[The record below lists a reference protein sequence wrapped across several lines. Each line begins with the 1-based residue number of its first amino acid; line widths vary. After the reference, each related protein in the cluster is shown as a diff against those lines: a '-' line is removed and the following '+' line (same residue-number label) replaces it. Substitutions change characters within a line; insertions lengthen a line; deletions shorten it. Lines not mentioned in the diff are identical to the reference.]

1 MKNLIRVILTFV
13 FISLI
18 TNAYGA
24 TSDYVN
30 LRNSLNS
37 NSIPLINF
45 TADIDSLNYDDYI
58 SGTVEIADYQK
69 RNISK
74 QLTVKYNCLVKY
86 RGASSTRY
94 DKKSLAFK
102 LVNKDGSKFEAN
114 ILNLR
119 KDDGWILDAMAID
132 RIRMRNRVC
141 FDLWNELNRLPYET
155 DYNGRSG
162 TVGTFVEVFINGEYI
177 GLYCLTDRINRD
189 LLGLKKPD
197 TTDGQVNI
205 KGVMYQGINW
215 KESWNLLSYKDKPM
229 DTLIWNAFELEYP
242 TEYPSEQAWRPLVN
256 LIDFCSDST
265 SRDTFQL
272 NWEKYFYKENL
283 IHYYVF
289 TVALFVGDNL
299 YKNTFLVNP
308 DISAQ
313 TRFMILPWDMDF
325 SLGGHWS
332 GSYVETYSTID
343 RYNYTAPYHRL
354 FRYNMDGFIN
364 DIKNYWLSV
373 YQYELSA
380 THVFSILDK
389 YAQQFEKS
397 GAWQREYQ
405 KWNNRPVPLMES
417 LNDELDYVK
426 TWYEYNHEQFSEQL
440 DILIQKT
447 PLIRTDG
454 AGKYYNLQGIPV
466 NGTSRGIQIHNNT
479 KVYIAR

>member
-1 MKNLIRVILTFV
+1 
-13 FISLI
+13 
-18 TNAYGA
+18 
-24 TSDYVN
+24 
-30 LRNSLNS
+30 
-37 NSIPLINF
+37 
-45 TADIDSLNYDDYI
+45 
-58 SGTVEIADYQK
+58 VEIADYQK

-86 RGASSTRY
+86 RGASSTKF

-162 TVGTFVEVFINGEYI
+162 TVGMFVEVFINGEYI

-229 DTLIWNAFELEYP
+229 DTLIRNAFELEYP

-272 NWEKYFYKENL
+272 NTKISVGPSAPPMTPVTVPEFSAPLSTPAAITADKTLEKKP
-283 IHYYVF
+283 
-289 TVALFVGDNL
+289 A
-299 YKNTFLVNP
+299 
-308 DISAQ
+308 SAQ
-313 TRFMILPWDMDF
+313 AHRFAASARISRKTMTRFIRSPLF
-325 SLGGHWS
+325 SC
-332 GSYVETYSTID
+332 
-343 RYNYTAPYHRL
+343 
-354 FRYNMDGFIN
+354 
-364 DIKNYWLSV
+364 
-373 YQYELSA
+373 
-380 THVFSILDK
+380 
-389 YAQQFEKS
+389 
-397 GAWQREYQ
+397 
-405 KWNNRPVPLMES
+405 
-417 LNDELDYVK
+417 
-426 TWYEYNHEQFSEQL
+426 
-440 DILIQKT
+440 
-447 PLIRTDG
+447 
-454 AGKYYNLQGIPV
+454 
-466 NGTSRGIQIHNNT
+466 
-479 KVYIAR
+479 